1 MRATASY
8 VLVGILMVLAVFWP
22 LSGSSIFGKIERLGA
37 SVARRKHLAIASIAL
52 AAILLR
58 LSLLWISPVP
68 VPGYHD
74 EFSYLLAAD
83 TFAHGRLTNPPHPM
97 SVYLD
102 TFQINQHPTYM
113 SKYPPAQGLVL
124 ALGQRLGHPWI
135 GVLLSMAAM
144 IGAIVWALQGW
155 LPPQWA
161 LLGGILALL
170 RLGLFG
176 YWINSYWGGA
186 LAALGGALV
195 IGALPRIVR
204 FARSRDAAI
213 LALGEMILAMSRPL
227 EGLIFSIPL
236 LAVLLIWILRK
247 WKSFAPGAL
256 VRLAVPFCGI
266 VSIFLMFTAYY
277 NWRVAGSPLL
287 TPYSVNDHAYLAAT
301 PIFLWQKPA
310 TLIHFRNPQFEEF
323 YNGANRDSWTNGRA
337 DSVRKA
343 FSVLGR
349 DVREFGRF
357 FIWPELCLPL
367 IASFWVLRDRRV
379 RFLLTQVAICFLG
392 YLLPAWFFPHYAA
405 PIVAPVFA
413 LLIQG
418 LRHIRTWEFWGRP
431 VGIGITRAFV
441 LSVLILAPLHP
452 VEYQQRRSGNRAPV
466 EARLEKMP
474 GKQLVIVHYSP
485 HHYVH
490 AEWVFN
496 RADIDNA
503 KVVWAREIPGVDAA
517 PLLAYFKD
525 RRVWT
530 VDADSRSPEPVP
542 YGHCLDASRAGMP

>member
-8 VLVGILMVLAVFWP
+8 VLVGALMVLAVLWP
-22 LSGSSIFGKIERLGA
+22 LAANSVFGKIERLGA
-37 SVARRKHLAIASIAL
+37 SVARRKNLAIASIAL

-74 EFSYLLAAD
+74 EFSYLLAGD

-113 SKYPPAQGLVL
+113 SKYPPAQGLAL

-204 FARSRDAAI
+204 FARPRDAAI
-213 LALGEMILAMSRPL
+213 LALGEVILAMSRPL
-227 EGLIFSIPL
+227 EGLIFSIPV

-247 WKSFAPGAL
+247 WKS
-256 VRLAVPFCGI
+256 VR
-266 VSIFLMFTAYY
+266 
-277 NWRVAGSPLL
+277 AGS
-287 TPYSVNDHAYLAAT
+287 
-301 PIFLWQKPA
+301 I
-310 TLIHFRNPQFEEF
+310 
-323 YNGANRDSWTNGRA
+323 GAIRR
-337 DSVRKA
+337 
-343 FSVLGR
+343 SVLR
-349 DVREFGRF
+349 NRVDILDV
-357 FIWPELCLPL
+357 
-367 IASFWVLRDRRV
+367 
-379 RFLLTQVAICFLG
+379 
-392 YLLPAWFFPHYAA
+392 
-405 PIVAPVFA
+405 
-413 LLIQG
+413 
-418 LRHIRTWEFWGRP
+418 
-431 VGIGITRAFV
+431 
-441 LSVLILAPLHP
+441 
-452 VEYQQRRSGNRAPV
+452 
-466 EARLEKMP
+466 
-474 GKQLVIVHYSP
+474 
-485 HHYVH
+485 
-490 AEWVFN
+490 
-496 RADIDNA
+496 
-503 KVVWAREIPGVDAA
+503 
-517 PLLAYFKD
+517 
-525 RRVWT
+525 
-530 VDADSRSPEPVP
+530 
-542 YGHCLDASRAGMP
+542 HCLL